1 MTNKLDYHEYDSLSL
16 LVKREALDIMISYYR
31 DFGWSVVRID
41 DDRRFFD
48 LVHLTLA
55 RAHSIENK
63 DKLQLLQIRLEGVIN
78 ALGDAKRKKH
88 RRTLL
93 LSLLCALFSVLLA
106 SIAVFCLVLGRIAP
120 ALLIFLGVAAT
131 IVFFFFSVKRL
142 FEWERAKYTTEYKAY
157 TAKLISILERAR
169 RLVGDEG

>member
-1 MTNKLDYHEYDSLSL
+1 MNTLDYREYDSLSL

-31 DFGWSVVRID
+31 DFGWSVVRMD

-55 RAHSIENK
+55 RAHRIENK

-88 RRTLL
+88 KRTLW
-93 LSLLCALFSVLLA
+93 LSILCALFCAVLA
-106 SIAVFCLVLGRIAP
+106 SLAVFCLVLGRIAP
-120 ALLIFLGVAAT
+120 AVFIFLGVSFAIAFC
-131 IVFFFFSVKRL
+131 VFSVKRL
-142 FEWERAKYTTEYKAY
+142 FEWERAKYVSEYKAH

-169 RLVGDEG
+169 RLVADEI